1 MSVSFELNAQRR
13 DDLGKGASRRLRRDG
28 MVPAIVYGG
37 DEAPLSVTLELRE
50 LNKNLESEAFYSHI
64 LDLKIDGAV
73 QKVILRDLHRHPFK
87 PIILHADLQRVDPSH
102 AIRMRVPLHF
112 LNEGTCVGVK
122 TSGGVVSH
130 LITEVEVSC
139 SPNVLPEFIAVD
151 LAQVELGT
159 ILHLSDLKL
168 PEGVSL
174 VELAHGEGHDQGVVS
189 VHAPHG
195 GVQAEA

>member
-73 QKVILRDLHRHPFK
+73 QKVILR
-87 PIILHADLQRVDPSH
+87 
-102 AIRMRVPLHF
+102 
-112 LNEGTCVGVK
+112 
-122 TSGGVVSH
+122 
-130 LITEVEVSC
+130 
-139 SPNVLPEFIAVD
+139 
-151 LAQVELGT
+151 
-159 ILHLSDLKL
+159 
-168 PEGVSL
+168 
-174 VELAHGEGHDQGVVS
+174 
-189 VHAPHG
+189 
-195 GVQAEA
+195 

>member
-1 MSVSFELNAQRR
+1 
-13 DDLGKGASRRLRRDG
+13 
-28 MVPAIVYGG
+28 
-37 DEAPLSVTLELRE
+37 
-50 LNKNLESEAFYSHI
+50 
-64 LDLKIDGAV
+64 
-73 QKVILRDLHRHPFK
+73 
-87 PIILHADLQRVDPSH
+87 SH

-112 LNEGTCVGVK
+112 LNEDTCVGVK

-174 VELAHGEGHDQGVVS
+174 VELAHGEGHD
-189 VHAPHG
+189 
-195 GVQAEA
+195 